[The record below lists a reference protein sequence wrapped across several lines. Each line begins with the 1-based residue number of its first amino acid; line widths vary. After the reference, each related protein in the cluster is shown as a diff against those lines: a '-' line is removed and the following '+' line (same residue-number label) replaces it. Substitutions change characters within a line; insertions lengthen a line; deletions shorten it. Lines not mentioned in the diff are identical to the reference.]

1 MRADKTIL
9 AASELAFAFPDGG
22 RLWPPL
28 TFSIFRGQRIA
39 LVGPNG
45 SGKSTLLKILAGR
58 LPRTGGTLAMG
69 SLVRMGYYSQ
79 HQTELLKTSGTV
91 LGELR
96 RLADPRTTEEELMSV
111 LGLFLL
117 GQSYFDR
124 LVGSLSGGERSRLVL
139 ASLFLSRANFLVLD
153 EPTNHLDLESRE
165 ALVEALAEFD
175 GTLLMVAHDRYLLT
189 SVAGEAWAIS
199 GQGITVYE
207 EGFEQYDA
215 ARRATLARKKA
226 GDTEAAQPVPTAA
239 SAPPAGREEAKRL
252 KREQAEKRNALHKRL
267 KPLKEAYAGRE
278 AELEGVLTE
287 QAEVEQ
293 LLADPD
299 IFADR
304 TRTSE
309 LLARFEHCRTESE
322 RLLEQL
328 AALEEEIRQMETA
341 SLT

>member
-1 MRADKTIL
+1 M
-9 AASELAFAFPDGG
+9 
-22 RLWPPL
+22 
-28 TFSIFRGQRIA
+28 
-39 LVGPNG
+39 
-45 SGKSTLLKILAGR
+45 
-58 LPRTGGTLAMG
+58 
-69 SLVRMGYYSQ
+69 
-79 HQTELLKTSGTV
+79 
-91 LGELR
+91 
-96 RLADPRTTEEELMSV
+96 
-111 LGLFLL
+111 
-117 GQSYFDR
+117 
-124 LVGSLSGGERSRLVL
+124 
-139 ASLFLSRANFLVLD
+139 
-153 EPTNHLDLESRE
+153 
-165 ALVEALAEFD
+165 
-175 GTLLMVAHDRYLLT
+175 
-189 SVAGEAWAIS
+189 
-199 GQGITVYE
+199 
-207 EGFEQYDA
+207 
-215 ARRATLARKKA
+215 
-226 GDTEAAQPVPTAA
+226 
-239 SAPPAGREEAKRL
+239 